1 MCGIVG
7 IISNEPKGIRNALD
21 LLHHR
26 GPDASGIFEDQ
37 RMIFGH
43 TRLAVI
49 DLSEGGNQP
58 QLDRSGR
65 YVITFNGEIFNF
77 KELKSKLTNYDFR
90 TSSDTEVILAAYM
103 QWGKNCPKFLKGQ
116 FAFAI
121 WDRHEKELFIAR
133 DRLGEKPLYY
143 YHDDQKFVFASE
155 IRALLTAA
163 CVTPRINKYALA
175 EFLKYQC
182 VHPPNTLLCEI
193 FQVQP
198 ATYAIL
204 KDHKLN
210 FETYWD
216 PTEKKPFDF
225 SDVSATKTEIKQRLS
240 TAVGLQMESD
250 VPLGAF
256 LSGGIDSSAIVA
268 LMAEHTEGV
277 VNTFSIGFQ
286 EQQYDETIYAAIVA
300 KKFKTNHQ
308 RIEIQVSSFRE
319 RIPEILSKVDN
330 PSGDGPN
337 TFLVSEAVKKAG
349 MTVALSGL
357 GGDELFAGYEGFKRF
372 FQLQA
377 NVKLWNGSYPLRILA
392 ASLFQGKKRDLLC
405 LKNCNLDQVYPLDR
419 KVFLDRQVAGLLDTE
434 GVDQLQLL
442 LLSRASKLQGLPKLS
457 QYTLAELWS
466 YTSQVLLKDTD
477 QMSMANS
484 LEVRVPFFDHDLID
498 YVVNVP
504 DQIKFPKYAKSLL
517 VESLAGLLPNEIV
530 HRPKMGFSFPWAQ
543 WMKSELKPFCNEQLD
558 ALSKRGILNETVVQ
572 DYWKKFLAGDPTIS
586 WSKIWLLVTLE
597 QWMKNIGL

>member
-7 IISNEPKGIRNALD
+7 IISNEPRGIGNALD
-21 LLHHR
+21 FLHHR

-37 RMIFGH
+37 GMIFGH

-58 QLDRSGR
+58 QLDSIGR

-90 TSSDTEVILAAYM
+90 TSSDTEVILAAYI

-121 WDRHEKELFIAR
+121 WDRHENELFIAR

-143 YHDDQKFVFASE
+143 FHDDQKFVFASE
-155 IRALLTAA
+155 IRALLATK
-163 CVTPRINKYALA
+163 CVTPSLNKIALA
-175 EFLKYQC
+175 EFLKFQC
-182 VHPPNTLLCEI
+182 VHPTNTLLNGI
-193 FQVQP
+193 FQLPP
-198 ATYAIL
+198 ATFAIL
-204 KDHKLN
+204 RDHK
-210 FETYWD
+210 FRIESYWD
-216 PTEKKPFDF
+216 PTEKKLFDF
-225 SDVSATKTEIKQRLS
+225 GDSVAVKTQIKQRLS

-286 EQQYDETIYAAIVA
+286 EQQYDETSYAAIVA

-308 RIEIQVSSFRE
+308 RIEIEVSSFRE
-319 RIPEILSKVDN
+319 RIPDILGKVDN

-372 FQLQA
+372 FKLQA
-377 NVKLWNGSYPLRILA
+377 NAKLWSASYPLRRLA
-392 ASLFQGKKRDLLC
+392 SSLFDGKKRDLLC

-419 KVFLDRQVAGLLDTE
+419 KVFLDRQVASLVDTK

-442 LLSRASKLQGLPKLS
+442 LLSRASKLQGLPTLS

-498 YVVNVP
+498 YVLNVP
-504 DQIKFPKYAKSLL
+504 DQIKYPKYAKSLL
-517 VESLAGLLPNEIV
+517 VESLGDLLPKEIV

-543 WMKSELKPFCNEQLD
+543 WLRSDLKPFCKEQLD
-558 ALSKRGILNETVVQ
+558 ALAKRGILNEAVVQ
-572 DYWKKFLAGDPTIS
+572 DYWKQFLAGDPTIS

-597 QWMKNIGL
+597 QWMKNIRL